1 MQPKIPRD
9 YDLFVCLWAFR
20 SKLQLATFWNVF
32 GLFVGKS
39 LDHPNFLWLRGPIK
53 EWIRSLW
60 TLDKPVWRISS
71 QQIFELISSLK
82 KCGLA
87 DFFRNVCKICNTIQK
102 VKILFFDLLDIG
114 MCYQLMQSSVQ
125 TNVRKLI
132 CARLWKVSK
141 KLRDDYDDEDW
152 VVSYFSK
159 ILFKIQANKTLN
171 NELIFQI
178 FAWTKIMRVTLTLLH
193 TQVPYIPHK

>member
-1 MQPKIPRD
+1 
-9 YDLFVCLWAFR
+9 
-20 SKLQLATFWNVF
+20 
-32 GLFVGKS
+32 
-39 LDHPNFLWLRGPIK
+39 
-53 EWIRSLW
+53 
-60 TLDKPVWRISS
+60 
-71 QQIFELISSLK
+71 
-82 KCGLA
+82 
-87 DFFRNVCKICNTIQK
+87 
-102 VKILFFDLLDIG
+102 

-178 FAWTKIMRVTLTLLH
+178 LAWTKIMRVTLTLLH